1 MADTDA
7 GGAIATAVLIVGT
20 GAGNMAA
27 FCPSWFTVR
36 SPFFHDQ
43 SAREGNVKA
52 IRQGEI
58 AATALTVAEG
68 WAASML
74 TGSALPLIGAVIVC
88 GVMVAGYEYSMRH
101 PSQEVAQGREDAGRP
116 VHQWTRRDAAPQRGL

>member
-7 GGAIATAVLIVGT
+7 LGGGAIATAVLIVGT

-36 SPFFHDQ
+36 SPFFHEQ
-43 SAREGNVKA
+43 SARAGNVKA

-58 AATALTVAEG
+58 AATVLTVAEG
-68 WAASML
+68 WAASAL
-74 TGSALPLIGAVIVC
+74 TGSPLPLLGAVIVC

-101 PSQEVAQGREDAGRP
+101 PASEIEQERV
-116 VHQWTRRDAAPQRGL
+116 DAARPLRPWAPIRGL